1 MTTRFVTPRIVQ
13 SLAENGR
20 CVKVIDVRTPAEYG
34 EVHATMALNMPLDS
48 LDPKRIDEMLEEC
61 ENGMGYLICKSGAR
75 SHQAARK
82 LRKAGVEKVAVI
94 DGGTDAWIADGCPV
108 VHGEK
113 AMSLGRQVRIAA
125 GSLVVLGSLLGFFV
139 SPYFLGISAFVGAGL
154 VFSGVTDTCGMGML
168 LSKMPWNQRTG
179 A

>member
-20 CVKVIDVRTPAEYG
+20 CVQVIDVRTPAEYG

-75 SHQAARK
+75 AHQAARK
-82 LRKAGVEKVAVI
+82 LRKAGVENVAVI

-108 VHGEK
+108 VRGDK
-113 AMSLGRQVRIAA
+113 VMSLERQVRIAA
-125 GSLVVLGSLLGFFV
+125 GSFVVLGVLLGFFV

>member
-1 MTTRFVTPRIVQ
+1 MTTRFVTPRIIQ
-13 SLAENGR
+13 SFVEKGR

-34 EVHATMALNMPLDS
+34 EVHATVALNMPLDS
-48 LDPKRIDEMLEEC
+48 LDPKCIDEMLEEC

-75 SHQAARK
+75 AHQAARK
-82 LRKAGVEKVAVI
+82 LQKAGVENVAVVE
-94 DGGTDAWIADGCPV
+94 GGTDAWVADGCPV
-108 VHGEK
+108 VRGEK
-113 AMSLGRQVRIAA
+113 VMSMERQVRIAA
-125 GSLVVLGSLLGFFV
+125 GSLVVLSVLLGFFI
-139 SPYFLGISAFVGAGL
+139 SPYFLGISAFVGSGL